1 MIFLTELFNSGFSYS
16 AINTARSALSAIETS
31 GTKSIG
37 SHPLICRFLK
47 GVYEEKPP
55 KPKYSTIWDV
65 SLVLKYFQNIQD
77 NHELSMGLLTKKVFT
92 ILLLV
97 TAQRLQTISLI
108 RTDCVH
114 ITGDSCEIEIV
125 DKIKTSKPGSKN
137 VGLKIQRYHDKKLC
151 ALSALEEYMKRT
163 VHMRRHCEKLFLCYK
178 KPYGEASKD
187 TMANWVKKLL
197 FSIGIVNYGPH
208 SCRAAASSAM
218 LSTGVPLDDIMFSA
232 GWQNAQTFHRFY
244 NRSNVN
250 TGKKQTNL
258 DTPSIM
264 TYFKKLL

>member
-1 MIFLTELFNSGFSYS
+1 MTELYNSGFSYS
-16 AINTARSALSAIETS
+16 AINTARSALSAIDTS

-65 SLVLKYFQNIQD
+65 ALVLKYFQTLQD
-77 NHELSMGLLTKKVFT
+77 NQNLSIGLLTKKVFT
-92 ILLLV
+92 LLLLV
-97 TAQRLQTISLI
+97 TAQRVQTISLI
-108 RTDCVH
+108 RKDCVH
-114 ITGDSCEIEIV
+114 IKGDSCQIEIV

-137 VGLKIQRYHDKKLC
+137 CVLKIHRYENKKLC
-151 ALSALEEYMKRT
+151 ALSALEEYLVRT
-163 VHMRRHCEKLFLCYK
+163 EHMRKHYNQLFLCYK

-187 TMANWVKKLL
+187 TMSNWVKKLL
-197 FSIGIVNYGPH
+197 ISIGIVNYGPH
-208 SCRAAASSAM
+208 SCRSAASSAM
-218 LSTGVPLDDIMFSA
+218 LSAGVPLDEIMSSA

-250 TGKKQTNL
+250 TGKNETNS
-258 DTPSIM
+258 DTYSIM
-264 TYFKKLL
+264 NYFKKLV